1 MLAGQAPMI
10 RLIGPQGP
18 QIVNNRQV
26 SSVLILDQVFARAEL
41 RLGTGPTAET
51 VVITRQV
58 PVTIDCPGHAE
69 CPVWP
74 SDYAGRP

>member
-1 MLAGQAPMI
+1 MV

-18 QIVNNRQV
+18 QIVSSRQV
-26 SSVLILDQVFARAEL
+26 ASVIILDQLFDRAEV

-51 VVITRQV
+51 VTITRQV
-58 PVTIDCPGHAE
+58 PVTIDCPGHPE

-74 SDYAGRP
+74 SEYAGRP

>member
-18 QIVNNRQV
+18 QIMNNRQV
-26 SSVLILDQVFARAEL
+26 SSVLILDQVFARAES